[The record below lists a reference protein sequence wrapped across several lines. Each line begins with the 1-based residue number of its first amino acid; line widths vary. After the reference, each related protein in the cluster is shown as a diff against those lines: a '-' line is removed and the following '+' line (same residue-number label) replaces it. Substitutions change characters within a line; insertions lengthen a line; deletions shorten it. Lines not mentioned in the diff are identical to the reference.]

1 MKKSQS
7 DEQELSDPEIWNL
20 FRSGEESAFE
30 FIYQKYFDKLYN
42 YGCQFTRDHS
52 MVEDVLQELFID
64 LRRRSKHLSPT
75 NKIKPY
81 LFSAFRRKIIRYRDN
96 RGIFKEIDLQNSFPV
111 VANVEESIIEDETRR
126 ENQEGLQKAIG
137 TLSERHREIIFLFF
151 YENLTYEEIREIQ
164 GFDNI
169 KSARNLLYKAVESLR
184 KEMRFLKK

>member
-7 DEQELSDPEIWNL
+7 DEQERSDPEIWDL

-42 YGCQFTRDHS
+42 YGCQFTSDHS
-52 MVEDVLQELFID
+52 MVKDALQELFID

-75 NKIKPY
+75 SKIKPY

-96 RGIFKEIDLQNSFPV
+96 RGIFKELDAQNSFPL
-111 VANVEESIIEDETRR
+111 VANVEDSIIEEEIRR
-126 ENQEGLQKAIG
+126 ENQAGLQKAIG
-137 TLSERHREIIFLFF
+137 SLSERHREIIFLFF
-151 YENLTYEEIREIQ
+151 YENLTYEEIQEIQ

-169 KSARNLLYKAVESLR
+169 KSARNLLYKAIQKLR
-184 KEMRFLKK
+184 EEMRF